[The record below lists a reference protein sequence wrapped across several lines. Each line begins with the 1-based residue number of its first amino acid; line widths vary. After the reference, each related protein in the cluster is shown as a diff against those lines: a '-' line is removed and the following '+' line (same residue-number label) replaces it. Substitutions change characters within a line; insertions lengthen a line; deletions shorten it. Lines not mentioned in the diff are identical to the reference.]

1 MLCIIIV
8 GCSSKKENLFDVV
21 TYNCEIENKDLNLQF
36 EFDGEVEL
44 PLEKMCDSYKL
55 LQDSIMSI
63 MFGDEFIGYSAKKA
77 LKVYADSSF
86 VEYEKVYEEI
96 YENNPLEPIDTF
108 NFETNIKG
116 MFAAGDCVKKNL
128 RQIVTAVSDGAL
140 AATSI
145 IRYLQ
150 KNIFYFF

>member
-1 MLCIIIV
+1 MKKILFILLCIIIV

-96 YENNPLEPIDTF
+96 YENNPHPL
-108 NFETNIKG
+108 
-116 MFAAGDCVKKNL
+116 
-128 RQIVTAVSDGAL
+128 
-140 AATSI
+140 
-145 IRYLQ
+145 LQ
-150 KNIFYFF
+150 K